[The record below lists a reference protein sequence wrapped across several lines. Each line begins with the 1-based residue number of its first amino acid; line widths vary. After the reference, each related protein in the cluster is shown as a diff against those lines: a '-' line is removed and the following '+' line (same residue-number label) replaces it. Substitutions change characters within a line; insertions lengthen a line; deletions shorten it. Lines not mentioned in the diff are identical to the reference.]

1 MDALIGDYLF
11 FFPLVMSLLWTT
23 GALYTWFRYER
34 HTPRHDSP
42 PDASHLPPVS
52 IIIPC
57 FNEAAHVVETIKCAL
72 AVRHPD
78 FEVIAVDDG
87 STDGTGV
94 ILDSLAEASSRL
106 RVVRQPF
113 NQGKS
118 AGLKAGALAAT
129 HEVLICIDGDARIDP
144 HAPTWIAAAFAADE
158 SLGAVTGNPRIAN
171 RSTLLG
177 RMQVG
182 EFSAM
187 VGIIKRAQLIL
198 KRLFTV
204 SGVIAAFRKS
214 AVRQVDYWTLDAL
227 TEDIDMTWKL
237 QRAGWRATFEPHALV
252 WILTP
257 ETLQGLWRQ
266 RLRWA
271 MGGAQVMLRNM
282 DVLWAREAHG
292 MRPLMLEMIASV
304 TWCYLLAAT
313 FIVSAVFHYMLP
325 GQQFSFAATAMIL
338 TAFCAAQFAAGAL
351 IDRRYD
357 THVTRDLAWS
367 IGYPLV
373 FWLLQFA
380 TTIVAYP
387 LVALRG
393 RGKPATWVSPD
404 RGSSVQRSRQTI

>member
-1 MDALIGDYLF
+1 MDALIANYLF
-11 FFPLVMSLLWTT
+11 FFPLVMSLVWTT

-57 FNEAAHVVETIKCAL
+57 FNEAAHVVETIRCAL
-72 AVRHPD
+72 AIRHPD

-94 ILDSLAEASSRL
+94 ILDSLAATSWRL
-106 RVVRQPF
+106 RVVHQPF
-113 NQGKS
+113 NQGK
-118 AGLKAGALAAT
+118 AVGLKAGALEAT
-129 HEVLICIDGDARIDP
+129 HEILICIDGDARIDP
-144 HAPTWIAAAFAADE
+144 HAPTWIAAAFAADQG
-158 SLGAVTGNPRIAN
+158 LGAVTGNPRIAN

-187 VGIIKRAQLIL
+187 IGIIKRAQLLL

-214 AVRQVDYWTLDAL
+214 AVQQVDYWTLDAL

-257 ETLQGLWRQ
+257 ETLHGLWRQ

-271 MGGAQVMLRNM
+271 MGGAQVMRKNI
-282 DVLWAREAHG
+282 DIFWRQRSYG
-292 MRPLMLEMIASV
+292 MRLLMLEMIASV
-304 TWCYLLAAT
+304 TWCYLLAISSLVWLIRHFVMAEQL
-313 FIVSAVFHYMLP
+313 FPLAASGLILGVCCVL
-325 GQQFSFAATAMIL
+325 QFT
-338 TAFCAAQFAAGAL
+338 AGAI

-357 THVTRDLAWS
+357 ERVMRDLVWS
-367 IGYPLV
+367 IWYPLA

-387 LVALRG
+387 LVLMRRQG
-393 RGKPATWVSPD
+393 TPATWVSPD
-404 RGSSVQRSRQTI
+404 RGIRVDR

>member
-1 MDALIGDYLF
+1 MDALIANYLF
-11 FFPLVMSLLWTT
+11 FFPLVMSLVWTT

-57 FNEAAHVVETIKCAL
+57 FNEAAHIVETIRCAL

-94 ILDSLAEASSRL
+94 ILDSLAESSRRL
-106 RVVRQPF
+106 RVVRQAL
-113 NQGKS
+113 NQGKA
-118 AGLKAGALAAT
+118 AGLKAGTLEAT
-129 HEVLICIDGDARIDP
+129 HEILICIDGDARIDP
-144 HAPTWIAAAFAADE
+144 HAPTWIAAAFAADQG
-158 SLGAVTGNPRIAN
+158 LGAVTGNPRIVN

-187 VGIIKRAQLIL
+187 IGIIKRAQLLL

-214 AVRQVDYWTLDAL
+214 AVQQVDYWTLDAL

-257 ETLQGLWRQ
+257 ETLHGLWRQ

-271 MGGAQVMLRNM
+271 MGGAQVMRKNI
-282 DVLWAREAHG
+282 DIFWGQRSYG
-292 MRPLMLEMIASV
+292 MRLLMLEMIASV
-304 TWCYLLAAT
+304 TWCYLLAISSLVWLIRHFFMAEQFFPVAT
-313 FIVSAVFHYMLP
+313 SGFILGVCCVV
-325 GQQFSFAATAMIL
+325 QFT
-338 TAFCAAQFAAGAL
+338 AGAI

-357 THVTRDLAWS
+357 ERVMRDLIWS
-367 IGYPLV
+367 IWYPLA

-387 LVALRG
+387 LVLMRRRG
-393 RGKPATWVSPD
+393 TPATWVSPD
-404 RGSSVQRSRQTI
+404 RGLLVDR

>member
-1 MDALIGDYLF
+1 MDALIANYLF
-11 FFPLVMSLLWTT
+11 FFPLVMSLVWTT

-57 FNEAAHVVETIKCAL
+57 FNEAAHVVETIRCAL
-72 AVRHPD
+72 AIRHPD

-94 ILDSLAEASSRL
+94 ILDSLAATSSRL
-106 RVVRQPF
+106 RVVHQPF
-113 NQGKS
+113 NQGK
-118 AGLKAGALAAT
+118 AVGLKAGALEAT
-129 HEVLICIDGDARIDP
+129 HEILICIDGDARIDP

-158 SLGAVTGNPRIAN
+158 GLGAVTGNPRIAN

-187 VGIIKRAQLIL
+187 IGIIKRAQLLL

-214 AVRQVDYWTLDAL
+214 AVQQVDYWTLDAL

-257 ETLQGLWRQ
+257 ETLHGLWRQ

-271 MGGAQVMLRNM
+271 MGGAQVMRKNI
-282 DVLWAREAHG
+282 DIFWRQRSYG
-292 MRPLMLEMIASV
+292 MRLLMLEMIASV
-304 TWCYLLAAT
+304 TWCYLLAISSLVWLIRHFVMAEQL
-313 FIVSAVFHYMLP
+313 FPLAASGLILGVCCVL
-325 GQQFSFAATAMIL
+325 QFT
-338 TAFCAAQFAAGAL
+338 AGAI

-357 THVTRDLAWS
+357 ERVMRDLFWS
-367 IGYPLV
+367 IWYPLA

-387 LVALRG
+387 LVLMRRQG
-393 RGKPATWVSPD
+393 TPATWVSPD
-404 RGSSVQRSRQTI
+404 RGLRVDR

>member
-1 MDALIGDYLF
+1 MDALIANYLF
-11 FFPLVMSLLWTT
+11 FFPLVMSLVWTT

-57 FNEAAHVVETIKCAL
+57 FNEAAHIVETIRCAL

-94 ILDSLAEASSRL
+94 ILDSLAESSRRL
-106 RVVRQPF
+106 RVVRQAF
-113 NQGKS
+113 NQGKA
-118 AGLKAGALAAT
+118 AGLKAGALEAT
-129 HEVLICIDGDARIDP
+129 HEILICIDGDARIDP
-144 HAPTWIAAAFAADE
+144 HAPTWIAAAFTADQG
-158 SLGAVTGNPRIAN
+158 LGAVTGNPRIVN

-187 VGIIKRAQLIL
+187 IGIIKRAQLLL

-214 AVRQVDYWTLDAL
+214 AVQQVDYWTLDAL

-257 ETLQGLWRQ
+257 ETLHGLWRQ

-271 MGGAQVMLRNM
+271 MGGAQVMRKNM
-282 DVLWAREAHG
+282 DIFWSQRSYG
-292 MRPLMLEMIASV
+292 MRLLMLEMIASV
-304 TWCYLLAAT
+304 TWCYLLAISSLVWLIRHLFMAEQFFPVAT
-313 FIVSAVFHYMLP
+313 SGVILGVCCVV
-325 GQQFSFAATAMIL
+325 QFT
-338 TAFCAAQFAAGAL
+338 AGAI

-357 THVTRDLAWS
+357 ERIMRDLIWS
-367 IGYPLV
+367 IWYPLA

-387 LVALRG
+387 LVLMRRQG
-393 RGKPATWVSPD
+393 TPATWVSPD
-404 RGSSVQRSRQTI
+404 RGLRVDL

>member
-1 MDALIGDYLF
+1 MDALIANYLF
-11 FFPLVMSLLWTT
+11 FFPLVMSLVWTT

-57 FNEAAHVVETIKCAL
+57 FNEAAHVVETIRCAL
-72 AVRHPD
+72 AIRHPD

-94 ILDSLAEASSRL
+94 ILDSLAATSWRL
-106 RVVRQPF
+106 RVVHQPF
-113 NQGKS
+113 NQGK
-118 AGLKAGALAAT
+118 AVGLKAGALEAM
-129 HEVLICIDGDARIDP
+129 HEILICIDGDARIDP
-144 HAPTWIAAAFAADE
+144 HAPTWIAAAFAADQG
-158 SLGAVTGNPRIAN
+158 LGAVTGNPRIAN

-187 VGIIKRAQLIL
+187 IGIIKRAQLLL

-214 AVRQVDYWTLDAL
+214 AVQQVDYWTLDAL

-257 ETLQGLWRQ
+257 ETLHGLWRQ

-271 MGGAQVMLRNM
+271 MGGAQVMRKNI
-282 DVLWAREAHG
+282 DIFWRQRSYG
-292 MRPLMLEMIASV
+292 MRLLMLEMIASV
-304 TWCYLLAAT
+304 TWCYLLAISSLVWLIRHFVMAEQL
-313 FIVSAVFHYMLP
+313 FPLAASGLILGVCCVL
-325 GQQFSFAATAMIL
+325 QFT
-338 TAFCAAQFAAGAL
+338 AGAI

-357 THVTRDLAWS
+357 ERVMRDLVWS
-367 IGYPLV
+367 IWYPLA

-387 LVALRG
+387 LVLMRRQG
-393 RGKPATWVSPD
+393 TPATWVSPD
-404 RGSSVQRSRQTI
+404 RGLRVDR

>member
-1 MDALIGDYLF
+1 MDALIANYLF
-11 FFPLVMSLLWTT
+11 FFPLVMSLVWTT

-57 FNEAAHVVETIKCAL
+57 FNEAAHIVETIRCAL

-94 ILDSLAEASSRL
+94 ILDSLAESSRRL
-106 RVVRQPF
+106 RVVRQAF
-113 NQGKS
+113 NQGKA
-118 AGLKAGALAAT
+118 AGLKAGALEAT
-129 HEVLICIDGDARIDP
+129 HEILICIDGDARIDP
-144 HAPTWIAAAFAADE
+144 HAPTWIAAAFAADQG
-158 SLGAVTGNPRIAN
+158 LGAVTGNPRIVN

-187 VGIIKRAQLIL
+187 IGIIKRAQLLL

-214 AVRQVDYWTLDAL
+214 AVQQVDYWTLDAL

-257 ETLQGLWRQ
+257 ETLHGLWRQ

-271 MGGAQVMLRNM
+271 MGGAQVMRKNM
-282 DVLWAREAHG
+282 DIFWSQRSYG
-292 MRPLMLEMIASV
+292 MRLLMLEMIASV
-304 TWCYLLAAT
+304 TWCYLLAISSLVWLIRHLFMAEQFFPVAT
-313 FIVSAVFHYMLP
+313 SGVILGVCCVV
-325 GQQFSFAATAMIL
+325 QFT
-338 TAFCAAQFAAGAL
+338 AGAI

-357 THVTRDLAWS
+357 ERIMRDLIWS
-367 IGYPLV
+367 IWYPLA

-387 LVALRG
+387 LVLMRRRG
-393 RGKPATWVSPD
+393 TPATWVSPD
-404 RGSSVQRSRQTI
+404 RGLRVDL

>member
-1 MDALIGDYLF
+1 MDALIANYLF
-11 FFPLVMSLLWTT
+11 FFPLVMSLVWTT

-57 FNEAAHVVETIKCAL
+57 FNEAAHIVETIRCAL

-94 ILDSLAEASSRL
+94 ILDSLAESSRRL
-106 RVVRQPF
+106 RVVRQAF
-113 NQGKS
+113 NQGKA
-118 AGLKAGALAAT
+118 AGLKAGALEAT
-129 HEVLICIDGDARIDP
+129 HEILICIDGDARIDP
-144 HAPTWIAAAFAADE
+144 HAPTWIAAAFAADQG
-158 SLGAVTGNPRIAN
+158 LGAVTGNPRIVN

-187 VGIIKRAQLIL
+187 IGIIKRAQLLL

-214 AVRQVDYWTLDAL
+214 AVQQVDYWTLDAL

-257 ETLQGLWRQ
+257 ETLHGLWRQ

-271 MGGAQVMLRNM
+271 MGGAQVMRKNI
-282 DVLWAREAHG
+282 DIFWSQRSYG
-292 MRPLMLEMIASV
+292 MRLLMLEMIASV
-304 TWCYLLAAT
+304 TWCYLLAISSLVWLIRHFFMAEQFFPLAT
-313 FIVSAVFHYMLP
+313 SGVILGVCCVV
-325 GQQFSFAATAMIL
+325 QFT
-338 TAFCAAQFAAGAL
+338 AGAI

-357 THVTRDLAWS
+357 ERVMRDLIWS
-367 IGYPLV
+367 IWYPLA

-387 LVALRG
+387 LVLMRRQG
-393 RGKPATWVSPD
+393 TPATWVSPD
-404 RGSSVQRSRQTI
+404 RGLRVDR

>member
-1 MDALIGDYLF
+1 MDALIANYLF
-11 FFPLVMSLLWTT
+11 FFPLVMSLVWTT

-57 FNEAAHVVETIKCAL
+57 FNEAAHIVETIRCAL

-94 ILDSLAEASSRL
+94 ILDSLAESSRRL
-106 RVVRQPF
+106 RVVRQAF
-113 NQGKS
+113 NQGKA
-118 AGLKAGALAAT
+118 AGLKAGALEAT
-129 HEVLICIDGDARIDP
+129 HEILICIDGDARIDP
-144 HAPTWIAAAFAADE
+144 HAPTWIAAAFAADQG
-158 SLGAVTGNPRIAN
+158 LGAVTGNPRIVN

-187 VGIIKRAQLIL
+187 IGIIKRAQLLL

-214 AVRQVDYWTLDAL
+214 AVQQVDYWTLDAL

-257 ETLQGLWRQ
+257 ETLHGLWRQ

-271 MGGAQVMLRNM
+271 MGGAQVMRKNI
-282 DVLWAREAHG
+282 DIFWGQRSYG
-292 MRPLMLEMIASV
+292 MRLLMLEMIASV
-304 TWCYLLAAT
+304 TWCYLLAISSLVWLIRHFFMAEQFFPVAT
-313 FIVSAVFHYMLP
+313 SGFILGVCCVV
-325 GQQFSFAATAMIL
+325 QFT
-338 TAFCAAQFAAGAL
+338 AGAI

-357 THVTRDLAWS
+357 ERVMRDLIWS
-367 IGYPLV
+367 IWYPLA

-387 LVALRG
+387 LVLMRRQG
-393 RGKPATWVSPD
+393 TPATWVSPD
-404 RGSSVQRSRQTI
+404 RGLRVDR

>member
-1 MDALIGDYLF
+1 MDALIANYLF
-11 FFPLVMSLLWTT
+11 FFPLVMSLVWTT

-57 FNEAAHVVETIKCAL
+57 FNEAAHIVETIRCAL

-94 ILDSLAEASSRL
+94 ILDSLAESSRRL
-106 RVVRQPF
+106 RVVRQAF
-113 NQGKS
+113 NQGKA
-118 AGLKAGALAAT
+118 AGLKAGALEAT
-129 HEVLICIDGDARIDP
+129 HEILICIDGDARIDP
-144 HAPTWIAAAFAADE
+144 YAPTWIAAAFAADQG
-158 SLGAVTGNPRIAN
+158 LGAVTGNPRIVN

-187 VGIIKRAQLIL
+187 IGIIKRAQLLL

-214 AVRQVDYWTLDAL
+214 AVQQVDYWTLDAL

-257 ETLQGLWRQ
+257 ETLHGLWRQ

-271 MGGAQVMLRNM
+271 MGGAQVMRKNI
-282 DVLWAREAHG
+282 DIFWGQRSYG
-292 MRPLMLEMIASV
+292 MRLLMLEMIASV
-304 TWCYLLAAT
+304 TWCYLLAISSLVWLIRHFFMAEQFFPVAT
-313 FIVSAVFHYMLP
+313 SGFILGVCCVV
-325 GQQFSFAATAMIL
+325 QFT
-338 TAFCAAQFAAGAL
+338 AGAI

-357 THVTRDLAWS
+357 ERVMRDLIWS
-367 IGYPLV
+367 IWYPLA

-387 LVALRG
+387 LVLMRRRG
-393 RGKPATWVSPD
+393 TPATWVSPD
-404 RGSSVQRSRQTI
+404 RGLLVDR

>member
-1 MDALIGDYLF
+1 MDALIANYLF
-11 FFPLVMSLLWTT
+11 FFPLVMSLVWTT

-42 PDASHLPPVS
+42 PDASHLSPVS

-57 FNEAAHVVETIKCAL
+57 FNEAAHVVETIRCAL
-72 AVRHPD
+72 AIRHPD

-94 ILDSLAEASSRL
+94 ILDSLAATSSRL
-106 RVVRQPF
+106 RVVHQPF
-113 NQGKS
+113 NQGK
-118 AGLKAGALAAT
+118 AVGLKAGALEAT
-129 HEVLICIDGDARIDP
+129 HEILICIDGDARIDP

-158 SLGAVTGNPRIAN
+158 GLGAVTGNPRIAN

-187 VGIIKRAQLIL
+187 IGIIKRAQLLL

-214 AVRQVDYWTLDAL
+214 AVQQVDYWTLDAL

-257 ETLQGLWRQ
+257 ETLHGLWRQ

-271 MGGAQVMLRNM
+271 MGGAQVMRKNI
-282 DVLWAREAHG
+282 DIFWRQRSYG
-292 MRPLMLEMIASV
+292 MRLLMLEMIASV
-304 TWCYLLAAT
+304 TWCYLLAISSLVWLIRHFFMAEQLFPLAASG
-313 FIVSAVFHYMLP
+313 FILGVCCVL
-325 GQQFSFAATAMIL
+325 QFT
-338 TAFCAAQFAAGAL
+338 AGAI

-357 THVTRDLAWS
+357 ERVMRDLFWS
-367 IGYPLV
+367 IWYPLA

-387 LVALRG
+387 LVLMRRQG
-393 RGKPATWVSPD
+393 TPATWVSPD
-404 RGSSVQRSRQTI
+404 RGLRVDR

>member
-34 HTPRHDSP
+34 HTPKHDAP
-42 PDASHLPPVS
+42 PDATHLPPVS

-57 FNEAAHVVETIKCAL
+57 FNEAAHVVETIKHAL
-72 AVRHPD
+72 AVRHPN

-87 STDGTGV
+87 STDGTAV
-94 ILDSLAEASSRL
+94 ILDSLAESAWRL
-106 RVVRQPF
+106 KVVRQPF
-113 NQGKS
+113 NQGK
-118 AGLKAGALAAT
+118 AAALKAGALEAS
-129 HEVLICIDGDARIDP
+129 HEILVCIDGDARIDP
-144 HAPTWIAAAFAADE
+144 FAPTWIAAAFAADE
-158 SLGAVTGNPRIAN
+158 RLGALTGNPRIAN

-187 VGIIKRAQLIL
+187 IGIIKRAQLIL

-214 AVRQVDYWTLDAL
+214 AVQQVNYWTLDAL

-257 ETLQGLWRQ
+257 ETLHGLCRQ

-271 MGGAQVMLRNM
+271 MGGAQVMLRNI
-282 DVLWAREAHG
+282 DVLWSRRSHG
-292 MRPLMLEMIASV
+292 RRPLMIEMLASV
-304 TWCYLLAAT
+304 TWCYLLAAS
-313 FIVSAVFHYMLP
+313 FIAALVWRLVMADQP
-325 GQQFSFAATAMIL
+325 FSLAATGLIL
-338 TAFCAAQFAAGAL
+338 GACCVVQFTAGAI

-357 THVTRDLAWS
+357 ERVIRDLVWS
-367 IGYPLV
+367 IWYPLA

-387 LVALRG
+387 LVFLRR

-404 RGSSVQRSRQTI
+404 RGLPIDR

>member
-1 MDALIGDYLF
+1 MDALIANYLF
-11 FFPLVMSLLWTT
+11 FFPLVMSLVWST

-57 FNEAAHVVETIKCAL
+57 FNEAAHVVETIRCAL
-72 AVRHPD
+72 AIRHPD

-94 ILDSLAEASSRL
+94 ILDSLAATSWRL
-106 RVVRQPF
+106 RVVHQPF
-113 NQGKS
+113 NQGK
-118 AGLKAGALAAT
+118 AVGLKAGALEAT
-129 HEVLICIDGDARIDP
+129 HEILICIDGDARIDP

-158 SLGAVTGNPRIAN
+158 GLGAVTGNPRIAN

-187 VGIIKRAQLIL
+187 IGIIKRAQLLL

-214 AVRQVDYWTLDAL
+214 AVQQVDYWTLDAL

-257 ETLQGLWRQ
+257 ETLHGLWRQ

-271 MGGAQVMLRNM
+271 MGGAQVMRKNI
-282 DVLWAREAHG
+282 DIFWRQRSYG
-292 MRPLMLEMIASV
+292 MRLLMLEMIASV
-304 TWCYLLAAT
+304 TWCYLLAISSLVWLIRHFVMAEQL
-313 FIVSAVFHYMLP
+313 FPLAASGLILGVCCVL
-325 GQQFSFAATAMIL
+325 QFT
-338 TAFCAAQFAAGAL
+338 AGAI

-357 THVTRDLAWS
+357 ERVMRDLFWS
-367 IGYPLV
+367 IWYPLA

-387 LVALRG
+387 LVLMRRQG
-393 RGKPATWVSPD
+393 TPATWVSPD
-404 RGSSVQRSRQTI
+404 RGLRVDR

>member
-1 MDALIGDYLF
+1 MDALIANYLF
-11 FFPLVMSLLWTT
+11 FFPLVMSLVWTT

-57 FNEAAHVVETIKCAL
+57 FNEAAHIVETIRCAL

-94 ILDSLAEASSRL
+94 ILDSLAESSRRL
-106 RVVRQPF
+106 RVVRQAF
-113 NQGKS
+113 NQGKA
-118 AGLKAGALAAT
+118 AGLKAGALEAT
-129 HEVLICIDGDARIDP
+129 HEILICIDGDARIDP
-144 HAPTWIAAAFAADE
+144 HAPTWIAAAFAADQG
-158 SLGAVTGNPRIAN
+158 LGAVTGNPRIVN

-187 VGIIKRAQLIL
+187 IGIIKRAQLLL

-214 AVRQVDYWTLDAL
+214 AVQQVDYWTLDAL

-257 ETLQGLWRQ
+257 ETLHGLWRQ

-271 MGGAQVMLRNM
+271 MGGAQVMRKNI
-282 DVLWAREAHG
+282 DIFWSQRSYG
-292 MRPLMLEMIASV
+292 MRLLMLEMIASV
-304 TWCYLLAAT
+304 TWCYLLAISSLVWLIRHFFMAEQFFPLAT
-313 FIVSAVFHYMLP
+313 SGVILGVCCVV
-325 GQQFSFAATAMIL
+325 QFT
-338 TAFCAAQFAAGAL
+338 AGAI

-357 THVTRDLAWS
+357 ERVMRDLIWS
-367 IGYPLV
+367 IWYPLA

-387 LVALRG
+387 LVLMRRRG
-393 RGKPATWVSPD
+393 TPATWVSPD
-404 RGSSVQRSRQTI
+404 RGLRVDR

>member
-1 MDALIGDYLF
+1 MDALIANYLF
-11 FFPLVMSLLWTT
+11 FFPLVMSLVWTT

-57 FNEAAHVVETIKCAL
+57 FNEAAHIVETIRCAL

-94 ILDSLAEASSRL
+94 ILDSLAESSRRL
-106 RVVRQPF
+106 RVVRQAF
-113 NQGKS
+113 NQGKA
-118 AGLKAGALAAT
+118 AGLKAGALEAT
-129 HEVLICIDGDARIDP
+129 HEILICIDGDARIDP
-144 HAPTWIAAAFAADE
+144 HAPTWIAAAFAADQG
-158 SLGAVTGNPRIAN
+158 LGAVTGNPRIVN

-187 VGIIKRAQLIL
+187 IGIIKRAQLLL

-214 AVRQVDYWTLDAL
+214 AVQQVDYWTLDAL

-257 ETLQGLWRQ
+257 ETLHGLWRQ

-271 MGGAQVMLRNM
+271 MGGAQVMRKNI
-282 DVLWAREAHG
+282 DIFWSQRSYG
-292 MRPLMLEMIASV
+292 MRLLMLEMIASV
-304 TWCYLLAAT
+304 TWCYLLAISSLVWLIRHFFMAEQFFPLAT
-313 FIVSAVFHYMLP
+313 SGVILGVCCVV
-325 GQQFSFAATAMIL
+325 QFT
-338 TAFCAAQFAAGAL
+338 AGAI

-357 THVTRDLAWS
+357 ERVMRDLIWS
-367 IGYPLV
+367 IWYPLA

-387 LVALRG
+387 LVLMRRRG
-393 RGKPATWVSPD
+393 TPATWVSPD
-404 RGSSVQRSRQTI
+404 RGLLVDR

>member
-1 MDALIGDYLF
+1 MDALIANYLF
-11 FFPLVMSLLWTT
+11 FFPLVMSLVWTT

-57 FNEAAHVVETIKCAL
+57 FNEAAHIVETIRCAL

-94 ILDSLAEASSRL
+94 ILDSLAESSRRL
-106 RVVRQPF
+106 RVVRQAF
-113 NQGKS
+113 NQGKA
-118 AGLKAGALAAT
+118 AGLKAGALEAT
-129 HEVLICIDGDARIDP
+129 HEILICIDGDARIDP
-144 HAPTWIAAAFAADE
+144 HAPTWIAAAFAADQG
-158 SLGAVTGNPRIAN
+158 LGAVTGNPRIVN

-187 VGIIKRAQLIL
+187 IGIIKRAQLLL

-214 AVRQVDYWTLDAL
+214 AVQQVDYWTLDAL
-227 TEDIDMTWKL
+227 TDDIDMTWKL
-237 QRAGWRATFEPHALV
+237 QRAGWRATFEPHALI

-257 ETLQGLWRQ
+257 ETLHGLWRQ

-271 MGGAQVMLRNM
+271 MGGAQVMRKNI
-282 DVLWAREAHG
+282 DILWSQRSYG

-304 TWCYLLAAT
+304 TWCYLLAISSLVWLIRHFFMAEEFFPVAT
-313 FIVSAVFHYMLP
+313 SGVILGVCCVV
-325 GQQFSFAATAMIL
+325 QFT
-338 TAFCAAQFAAGAL
+338 AGAI

-357 THVTRDLAWS
+357 ERVMRDLIWS
-367 IGYPLV
+367 IWYPLA

-387 LVALRG
+387 LVLMRRRG
-393 RGKPATWVSPD
+393 TPATWVSPD
-404 RGSSVQRSRQTI
+404 RGLRVDR

>member
-1 MDALIGDYLF
+1 MDALIANYLF
-11 FFPLVMSLLWTT
+11 FFPLVMSLVWTT

-57 FNEAAHVVETIKCAL
+57 FNEAAHIVETIRCAL

-94 ILDSLAEASSRL
+94 ILDSLAESSRRL
-106 RVVRQPF
+106 RVVRQAF
-113 NQGKS
+113 NQGKA
-118 AGLKAGALAAT
+118 AGLKAGALEAT
-129 HEVLICIDGDARIDP
+129 HEILICIDGDARIDP
-144 HAPTWIAAAFAADE
+144 HAPTWIAAAFAADQG
-158 SLGAVTGNPRIAN
+158 LGAVTGNPRIVN

-187 VGIIKRAQLIL
+187 IGIIKRAQLLL

-214 AVRQVDYWTLDAL
+214 AVQQVDYWTLDAL

-257 ETLQGLWRQ
+257 ETLHGLWRQ

-271 MGGAQVMLRNM
+271 MGGAQVMRKNI
-282 DVLWAREAHG
+282 DIFWSQRSYG
-292 MRPLMLEMIASV
+292 MRLLMLEMIASV
-304 TWCYLLAAT
+304 TWCYLLAISSLVWLIRHFFMAEQFFPVAT
-313 FIVSAVFHYMLP
+313 SGVILGVCCVV
-325 GQQFSFAATAMIL
+325 QFT
-338 TAFCAAQFAAGAL
+338 AGAI

-357 THVTRDLAWS
+357 ERVMRDLIWS
-367 IGYPLV
+367 IWYPLA

-387 LVALRG
+387 LVLMRRQG
-393 RGKPATWVSPD
+393 TPATWVSPD
-404 RGSSVQRSRQTI
+404 RGLRVDR

>member
-1 MDALIGDYLF
+1 MDALIANYLF
-11 FFPLVMSLLWTT
+11 FFPLVMSLVWTT

-57 FNEAAHVVETIKCAL
+57 FNEAAHIVETIRCAL

-94 ILDSLAEASSRL
+94 ILDSLAESSWRL
-106 RVVRQPF
+106 RVVRQAF
-113 NQGKS
+113 NQGKA
-118 AGLKAGALAAT
+118 AGLKAGALEAT
-129 HEVLICIDGDARIDP
+129 HEILICIDGDARIDP
-144 HAPTWIAAAFAADE
+144 YAPTWIAAAFAADQG
-158 SLGAVTGNPRIAN
+158 LGAVTGNPRIVN

-187 VGIIKRAQLIL
+187 IGIIKRAQLLL

-214 AVRQVDYWTLDAL
+214 AVQQVDYWTLDAL

-257 ETLQGLWRQ
+257 ETLHGLWRQ

-271 MGGAQVMLRNM
+271 MGGAQVMRKNI
-282 DVLWAREAHG
+282 DIFWGQRSYG
-292 MRPLMLEMIASV
+292 MRLLMLEMIASV
-304 TWCYLLAAT
+304 TWCYLLAISSLVWLIRHFFMAEQFFPLAT
-313 FIVSAVFHYMLP
+313 SGFILGVCCVV
-325 GQQFSFAATAMIL
+325 QFT
-338 TAFCAAQFAAGAL
+338 AGAI

-357 THVTRDLAWS
+357 ERVMRDLIWS
-367 IGYPLV
+367 IWYPLA

-387 LVALRG
+387 LVLMRRRG
-393 RGKPATWVSPD
+393 TPATWVSPD
-404 RGSSVQRSRQTI
+404 RGLLVDR

>member
-1 MDALIGDYLF
+1 MDALIANYLF
-11 FFPLVMSLLWTT
+11 FFPLVMSLVWTT

-57 FNEAAHVVETIKCAL
+57 FNEAAHIVETIRCAL

-94 ILDSLAEASSRL
+94 ILDSLAESSRRL
-106 RVVRQPF
+106 RVVRQAF
-113 NQGKS
+113 NQGKA
-118 AGLKAGALAAT
+118 AGLKAGALEAT
-129 HEVLICIDGDARIDP
+129 HEILICIDGDARIDP
-144 HAPTWIAAAFAADE
+144 HAPTWIAAAFAADQG
-158 SLGAVTGNPRIAN
+158 LGAVTGNPRIIN

-187 VGIIKRAQLIL
+187 IGIIKRAQLLL

-214 AVRQVDYWTLDAL
+214 AVQQVDYWTLDAL

-257 ETLQGLWRQ
+257 ETLHGLWRQ

-271 MGGAQVMLRNM
+271 MGGAQVMRKNM
-282 DVLWAREAHG
+282 DIFWSQRSYG
-292 MRPLMLEMIASV
+292 MRLLMLEMIASV
-304 TWCYLLAAT
+304 TWCYLLAISSLVWLIRHFFMAEQFFPLAT
-313 FIVSAVFHYMLP
+313 SGVILGLCCVV
-325 GQQFSFAATAMIL
+325 QFT
-338 TAFCAAQFAAGAL
+338 TGAI

-357 THVTRDLAWS
+357 ERVMRDLIWS
-367 IGYPLV
+367 IWYPLA

-387 LVALRG
+387 LVLMRRRG
-393 RGKPATWVSPD
+393 TPATWVSPD
-404 RGSSVQRSRQTI
+404 RGLRVDR

>member
-1 MDALIGDYLF
+1 MDALIANYLF
-11 FFPLVMSLLWTT
+11 FFPLAMSLIWTT

-57 FNEAAHVVETIKCAL
+57 FNEAAHIVETIRCAL

-94 ILDSLAEASSRL
+94 ILDSLAESSTRL
-106 RVVRQPF
+106 RVVRQAF
-113 NQGKS
+113 NQGKA
-118 AGLKAGALAAT
+118 AGLKAGALEAT
-129 HEVLICIDGDARIDP
+129 HEILICIDGDARIDP
-144 HAPTWIAAAFAADE
+144 HAPTWIAAAFAADQG
-158 SLGAVTGNPRIAN
+158 LGAVTGNPRIVN

-187 VGIIKRAQLIL
+187 IGIIKRAQLL
-198 KRLFTV
+198 MKRLFTV

-214 AVRQVDYWTLDAL
+214 AVQQVDYWTLDAL

-257 ETLQGLWRQ
+257 ETLHGLWRQ

-271 MGGAQVMLRNM
+271 MGGAQVMRKNI
-282 DVLWAREAHG
+282 DIFWGQRSYG
-292 MRPLMLEMIASV
+292 MRLLMLEMIASV
-304 TWCYLLAAT
+304 TWCYLLAISSLVWLIRHFFMAEQFFPVAT
-313 FIVSAVFHYMLP
+313 SGVILGVCCVV
-325 GQQFSFAATAMIL
+325 QFT
-338 TAFCAAQFAAGAL
+338 AGAI

-357 THVTRDLAWS
+357 ERVMRDLIWS
-367 IGYPLV
+367 IWYPLA

-387 LVALRG
+387 LVLMRRRG
-393 RGKPATWVSPD
+393 TPATWVSPD
-404 RGSSVQRSRQTI
+404 RGLRVDR

>member
-1 MDALIGDYLF
+1 MDALIANNLF
-11 FFPLVMSLLWTT
+11 FFPLVMSLVWTT

-57 FNEAAHVVETIKCAL
+57 FNEAAHIVETIRCAL

-94 ILDSLAEASSRL
+94 ILDSLAESSRRL
-106 RVVRQPF
+106 RVVRQAF
-113 NQGKS
+113 NQGKA
-118 AGLKAGALAAT
+118 AGLKAGALEAT
-129 HEVLICIDGDARIDP
+129 HEILICIDGDARIDP
-144 HAPTWIAAAFAADE
+144 HAPTWIAAAFAADQG
-158 SLGAVTGNPRIAN
+158 LGAVTGNPRIVN

-187 VGIIKRAQLIL
+187 IGIIKRAQLLL

-214 AVRQVDYWTLDAL
+214 AVQQVDYWTLDAL

-257 ETLQGLWRQ
+257 ETLHGLWRQ

-271 MGGAQVMLRNM
+271 MGGAQVMRKNI
-282 DVLWAREAHG
+282 DIFWSQRSYG
-292 MRPLMLEMIASV
+292 MRLLMLEMIASV
-304 TWCYLLAAT
+304 TWCYLLAISSLVWLIRHFFMAEQFFPLAT
-313 FIVSAVFHYMLP
+313 SGVILGVCCVV
-325 GQQFSFAATAMIL
+325 QFT
-338 TAFCAAQFAAGAL
+338 AGAI

-357 THVTRDLAWS
+357 ERVMRDLIWS
-367 IGYPLV
+367 MWYPLA

-387 LVALRG
+387 LVLMRRRG
-393 RGKPATWVSPD
+393 TPATWVSPD
-404 RGSSVQRSRQTI
+404 RGLRVDR

>member
-1 MDALIGDYLF
+1 MDALIANYLF
-11 FFPLVMSLLWTT
+11 FFPLVMSLVWTT

-57 FNEAAHVVETIKCAL
+57 FNEAAHIVETIRCAL

-94 ILDSLAEASSRL
+94 ILDSLAESSRRL
-106 RVVRQPF
+106 RVVRQTF
-113 NQGKS
+113 NQGKA
-118 AGLKAGALAAT
+118 AGLKAGALEAT
-129 HEVLICIDGDARIDP
+129 HEILICIDGDARIDP
-144 HAPTWIAAAFAADE
+144 HAPTWIAAAFAADQG
-158 SLGAVTGNPRIAN
+158 LGTVTGNPRIVN
-171 RSTLLG
+171 RSTLLC

-187 VGIIKRAQLIL
+187 IGIIKRAQLLL

-214 AVRQVDYWTLDAL
+214 AVQQVDYWTLDAL

-257 ETLQGLWRQ
+257 ETLHGLWRQ

-271 MGGAQVMLRNM
+271 MGGAQVMRKNI
-282 DVLWAREAHG
+282 DIFWSQRSYG
-292 MRPLMLEMIASV
+292 MRLLMLEMIASV
-304 TWCYLLAAT
+304 TWCYLLAISSLVWLIRHFFMAEQFFPLAT
-313 FIVSAVFHYMLP
+313 SGVILGVCCVV
-325 GQQFSFAATAMIL
+325 QFT
-338 TAFCAAQFAAGAL
+338 AGAI

-357 THVTRDLAWS
+357 ERVMRDLIWS
-367 IGYPLV
+367 IWYPLA

-387 LVALRG
+387 LVLMRRQG
-393 RGKPATWVSPD
+393 TPATWVSPD
-404 RGSSVQRSRQTI
+404 RGLRVDR

>member
-1 MDALIGDYLF
+1 MDALIANYLF
-11 FFPLVMSLLWTT
+11 FFPLVMSLVWTS

-57 FNEAAHVVETIKCAL
+57 FNEAAHIVETIRCAL

-94 ILDSLAEASSRL
+94 ILDSLAESSTRL
-106 RVVRQPF
+106 RVVRQAF
-113 NQGKS
+113 NQGKA
-118 AGLKAGALAAT
+118 AGLKAGALEAT
-129 HEVLICIDGDARIDP
+129 HEILICIDGDARIDP
-144 HAPTWIAAAFAADE
+144 HAPTWIAAAFAADQG
-158 SLGAVTGNPRIAN
+158 LGAVTGNPRIVN

-187 VGIIKRAQLIL
+187 IGIIKRAQLLL

-214 AVRQVDYWTLDAL
+214 AVQQVDYWTLDAL

-257 ETLQGLWRQ
+257 ETLHGLWRQ

-271 MGGAQVMLRNM
+271 MGGAQVMRKNI
-282 DVLWAREAHG
+282 DIFWSQRSYG
-292 MRPLMLEMIASV
+292 MRLLMLEMIASV
-304 TWCYLLAAT
+304 TWCYLLAISSLVWLIRHFFMAEQFFPLAT
-313 FIVSAVFHYMLP
+313 SGVILGVCCVV
-325 GQQFSFAATAMIL
+325 QFT
-338 TAFCAAQFAAGAL
+338 AGA
-351 IDRRYD
+351 IIERRYD
-357 THVTRDLAWS
+357 ERVMRDLIWS
-367 IGYPLV
+367 IWYPLA

-387 LVALRG
+387 LVLMRRRG
-393 RGKPATWVSPD
+393 TPATWVSPD
-404 RGSSVQRSRQTI
+404 RGLRVDR

>member
-1 MDALIGDYLF
+1 MDALIANYLF
-11 FFPLVMSLLWTT
+11 FFPLVMSLVWTS

-57 FNEAAHVVETIKCAL
+57 FNEAAHIVETIRCAL

-94 ILDSLAEASSRL
+94 ILDSLAESSTRL
-106 RVVRQPF
+106 RVVRQAF
-113 NQGKS
+113 NQGKA
-118 AGLKAGALAAT
+118 AGLKAGALEAT
-129 HEVLICIDGDARIDP
+129 HEILICIDGDARIDP
-144 HAPTWIAAAFAADE
+144 HAPTWIAAAFAADQG
-158 SLGAVTGNPRIAN
+158 LGAVTGNPRIVN

-187 VGIIKRAQLIL
+187 IGIIKRAQLLL

-214 AVRQVDYWTLDAL
+214 AVQQVDYWTLDAL

-257 ETLQGLWRQ
+257 ETLHGLWRQ

-271 MGGAQVMLRNM
+271 MGGAQVMRKNI
-282 DVLWAREAHG
+282 DIFWSQRSYG
-292 MRPLMLEMIASV
+292 MRLLMLEMIASV
-304 TWCYLLAAT
+304 TWCYLLAISSLVWLIRHFFMAEQFFPLAT
-313 FIVSAVFHYMLP
+313 SGVILGVCCVV
-325 GQQFSFAATAMIL
+325 QFT
-338 TAFCAAQFAAGAL
+338 AGAI

-357 THVTRDLAWS
+357 ERVMRDLIWS
-367 IGYPLV
+367 IWYPLA

-387 LVALRG
+387 LVLMRRRG
-393 RGKPATWVSPD
+393 TPATWVSPD
-404 RGSSVQRSRQTI
+404 RGLRVDR

>member
-42 PDASHLPPVS
+42 PDASRLPPVS

-94 ILDSLAEASSRL
+94 ILDSLAEAPSRL

-113 NQGKS
+113 NQGKA
-118 AGLKAGALAAT
+118 AGLKAGALQAA
-129 HEVLICIDGDARIDP
+129 HEILICIDGDARIDP
-144 HAPTWIAAAFAADE
+144 HAPTWIAAAFAADQG
-158 SLGAVTGNPRIAN
+158 LGAVTGNPRIAN

-187 VGIIKRAQLIL
+187 IGIIKRAQLIL

-214 AVRQVDYWTLDAL
+214 AVQKVDYWTVDAL

-237 QRAGWRATFEPHALV
+237 QRAGWRATFVPHALV

-257 ETLQGLWRQ
+257 ETLHGLWRQ

-271 MGGAQVMLRNM
+271 MGGAQVMLRNI
-282 DVLWAREAHG
+282 DILWSRQSYG

-304 TWCYLLAAT
+304 TWCYLLALSFVAGL
-313 FIVSAVFHYMLP
+313 VSHLVMAEQP
-325 GQQFSFAATAMIL
+325 FSQAATGLIL
-338 TAFCAAQFAAGAL
+338 GLCCVVQFTAGAI

-357 THVTRDLAWS
+357 ERVMRDLVWS
-367 IGYPLV
+367 IWYPLA

-387 LVALRG
+387 LVLMRR

-404 RGSSVQRSRQTI
+404 RGLPVDR

>member
-11 FFPLVMSLLWTT
+11 FFPLVMSLLWTM

-42 PDASHLPPVS
+42 PEASHLPPVS

-57 FNEAAHVVETIKCAL
+57 FNEAAHVVETIKFAL

-94 ILDSLAEASSRL
+94 ILNSLTESSWRL
-106 RVVRQPF
+106 RVVHQPF
-113 NQGKS
+113 NQGKA

-129 HEVLICIDGDARIDP
+129 HEILICIDGDARIDP
-144 HAPTWIAAAFAADE
+144 HAPTWIAAAFSADQG
-158 SLGAVTGNPRIAN
+158 LGAVTGNPRIAN

-182 EFSAM
+182 EFSAII
-187 VGIIKRAQLIL
+187 GIIKRAQLIL

-204 SGVIAAFRKS
+204 SGVIAAFRKA
-214 AVRQVDYWTLDAL
+214 AVQQVDYWTLDAL

-257 ETLQGLWRQ
+257 ETLHGLWRQ

-271 MGGAQVMLRNM
+271 MGGAQVMLRNI
-282 DVLWAREAHG
+282 DVLWSRRSYG

-304 TWCYLLAAT
+304 TWCYLLAITILAG
-313 FIVSAVFHYMLP
+313 FIWHLFMAEQP
-325 GQQFSFAATAMIL
+325 FSPAATSVIL
-338 TAFCAAQFAAGAL
+338 GLCCVVQFTAGAI

-357 THVTRDLAWS
+357 KRVMRDLVWS
-367 IGYPLV
+367 IWYPLA

-380 TTIVAYP
+380 TTIVSYP
-387 LVALRG
+387 LVLMRRRG
-393 RGKPATWVSPD
+393 TPATWVSPD
-404 RGSSVQRSRQTI
+404 RGLPVDR

>member
-1 MDALIGDYLF
+1 MDALIANYLF
-11 FFPLVMSLLWTT
+11 FFPLVMSLVWTT

-57 FNEAAHVVETIKCAL
+57 FNEAAHVVETIRCAL
-72 AVRHPD
+72 AIRHPD

-94 ILDSLAEASSRL
+94 ILDSLAATSSRL
-106 RVVRQPF
+106 RVVHQPF
-113 NQGKS
+113 NQGK
-118 AGLKAGALAAT
+118 AVGLKAGALEAT
-129 HEVLICIDGDARIDP
+129 HEILICIDGDARIDP

-158 SLGAVTGNPRIAN
+158 GLGAVTGNPRIAN

-187 VGIIKRAQLIL
+187 IGIIKRAQLLL

-214 AVRQVDYWTLDAL
+214 AVQQVDYWTLDAL

-257 ETLQGLWRQ
+257 ETLHGLWRQ

-271 MGGAQVMLRNM
+271 MGGAQVMRKNI
-282 DVLWAREAHG
+282 DIFWRQRSYG
-292 MRPLMLEMIASV
+292 MRLLMLEMIASV
-304 TWCYLLAAT
+304 TWCYLLAISSLVWLIRHFVMAEQL
-313 FIVSAVFHYMLP
+313 FPLAASGLILGVCCVL
-325 GQQFSFAATAMIL
+325 QFT
-338 TAFCAAQFAAGAL
+338 AGAI

-357 THVTRDLAWS
+357 ERVMRDLVWS
-367 IGYPLV
+367 IWYPLA

-387 LVALRG
+387 LILMRRQG
-393 RGKPATWVSPD
+393 TPATWVSPD
-404 RGSSVQRSRQTI
+404 RGIRVDR

>member
-1 MDALIGDYLF
+1 MDALIANYLF
-11 FFPLVMSLLWTT
+11 FFPLVMSFVWTT

-57 FNEAAHVVETIKCAL
+57 FNEAAHIVETIRCAL

-94 ILDSLAEASSRL
+94 ILDSLAESSRRL
-106 RVVRQPF
+106 RVVRQAF
-113 NQGKS
+113 NQGKA
-118 AGLKAGALAAT
+118 AGLKAGALEAT
-129 HEVLICIDGDARIDP
+129 HEILICIDGDARIDP
-144 HAPTWIAAAFAADE
+144 HAPTWIAAAFAADQG
-158 SLGAVTGNPRIAN
+158 LGAVTGNPRIVN

-187 VGIIKRAQLIL
+187 IGIIKRAQLLL

-214 AVRQVDYWTLDAL
+214 AVQQVDYWTLDAL

-257 ETLQGLWRQ
+257 ETLHGLWRQ

-271 MGGAQVMLRNM
+271 MGGAQVMRKNI
-282 DVLWAREAHG
+282 DIFWSQRSYG
-292 MRPLMLEMIASV
+292 MRLLMLEMIASV
-304 TWCYLLAAT
+304 TWCYLLAISSLVWLIRHFFMAEQFFPLAT
-313 FIVSAVFHYMLP
+313 SGVILGVCCVV
-325 GQQFSFAATAMIL
+325 QFT
-338 TAFCAAQFAAGAL
+338 AGAI

-357 THVTRDLAWS
+357 ERVMRDLIWS
-367 IGYPLV
+367 IWYPLA

-387 LVALRG
+387 LVLMRRQG
-393 RGKPATWVSPD
+393 TPATWVSPD
-404 RGSSVQRSRQTI
+404 RGLRVDR

>member
-1 MDALIGDYLF
+1 MDALIANYLF
-11 FFPLVMSLLWTT
+11 FFPLVMSLVWTT

-57 FNEAAHVVETIKCAL
+57 FNEAAHIVETIRCAL

-94 ILDSLAEASSRL
+94 ILDSLAESSRRL
-106 RVVRQPF
+106 RVVRQAF
-113 NQGKS
+113 NQGKA
-118 AGLKAGALAAT
+118 AGLKAGALEAT
-129 HEVLICIDGDARIDP
+129 HEILICIDGDARIDP
-144 HAPTWIAAAFAADE
+144 HAPTWIAAAFAADQG
-158 SLGAVTGNPRIAN
+158 LGAVTGNPRIVN

-187 VGIIKRAQLIL
+187 IGIIKRAQLLL

-214 AVRQVDYWTLDAL
+214 AVQQVDYWTLDAL

-257 ETLQGLWRQ
+257 ETLHGLWRQ

-271 MGGAQVMLRNM
+271 MGGAQVMRKNM
-282 DVLWAREAHG
+282 DIFWSQRSYG
-292 MRPLMLEMIASV
+292 MRLLMLEMIASV
-304 TWCYLLAAT
+304 TWCYLLAISSLVWLIRHFFMAEQFFPLAT
-313 FIVSAVFHYMLP
+313 SGVILGVCCVV
-325 GQQFSFAATAMIL
+325 QFT
-338 TAFCAAQFAAGAL
+338 AGAI

-357 THVTRDLAWS
+357 ERVMRDLIWS
-367 IGYPLV
+367 IWYPLA

-387 LVALRG
+387 LVLMRRQG
-393 RGKPATWVSPD
+393 TPATWVSPD
-404 RGSSVQRSRQTI
+404 RGLRVDR

>member
-1 MDALIGDYLF
+1 MDALIANYLF
-11 FFPLVMSLLWTT
+11 FFPLAMSLIWTT

-57 FNEAAHVVETIKCAL
+57 FNEAAHIVETIRCAL

-94 ILDSLAEASSRL
+94 ILDSLAESSRRL
-106 RVVRQPF
+106 RVVRQAL
-113 NQGKS
+113 NQGKA
-118 AGLKAGALAAT
+118 AGLKAGALEAT
-129 HEVLICIDGDARIDP
+129 HEILICIDGDARIDP
-144 HAPTWIAAAFAADE
+144 HAPTWIAAAFAADQG
-158 SLGAVTGNPRIAN
+158 LGAVTGNPRIVN

-187 VGIIKRAQLIL
+187 IGIIKRAQLL
-198 KRLFTV
+198 LNRLFTV

-214 AVRQVDYWTLDAL
+214 AVQQVDYWTLDAL

-257 ETLQGLWRQ
+257 ETLHGLWRQ

-271 MGGAQVMLRNM
+271 MGGAQVMRKNI
-282 DVLWAREAHG
+282 DIFWSQRSYG
-292 MRPLMLEMIASV
+292 MRLLVLEMIASV
-304 TWCYLLAAT
+304 TWCYLLAISSLVWLIRHFFMAEQFFPLAT
-313 FIVSAVFHYMLP
+313 SGFILGVCCVV
-325 GQQFSFAATAMIL
+325 QFT
-338 TAFCAAQFAAGAL
+338 AGAI

-357 THVTRDLAWS
+357 ERVMRDLVWS
-367 IGYPLV
+367 IWYPLA

-387 LVALRG
+387 LVLMRRQG
-393 RGKPATWVSPD
+393 TPATWVSPD
-404 RGSSVQRSRQTI
+404 RGLRVDR

>member
-1 MDALIGDYLF
+1 MDALIANYLF
-11 FFPLVMSLLWTT
+11 FFPLVMSLVWTT

-57 FNEAAHVVETIKCAL
+57 FNEAAHVVETIRCAL
-72 AVRHPD
+72 AIRHPD

-94 ILDSLAEASSRL
+94 ILDSLAATSSRL
-106 RVVRQPF
+106 RVVHQPF
-113 NQGKS
+113 NQGK
-118 AGLKAGALAAT
+118 AVGLKAGALEAT
-129 HEVLICIDGDARIDP
+129 HEILICIDGDARIDP

-158 SLGAVTGNPRIAN
+158 GLGAVTGNPRIAN

-187 VGIIKRAQLIL
+187 IGIIKRAQLLL

-214 AVRQVDYWTLDAL
+214 AVQQVDYWTLDAL

-257 ETLQGLWRQ
+257 ETLHGLWRQ

-271 MGGAQVMLRNM
+271 MGGAQVMRKNI
-282 DVLWAREAHG
+282 DIFWRQRSYG
-292 MRPLMLEMIASV
+292 MRLLMLEMIASV
-304 TWCYLLAAT
+304 TWCYLLAISSLVWLIRHFFMAEQFFPLAT
-313 FIVSAVFHYMLP
+313 SGVILGLCCVV
-325 GQQFSFAATAMIL
+325 QFT
-338 TAFCAAQFAAGAL
+338 AGAI

-357 THVTRDLAWS
+357 ERVMRDLIWS
-367 IGYPLV
+367 IWYPLA

-387 LVALRG
+387 LVLMRRQG
-393 RGKPATWVSPD
+393 TPATWVSPD
-404 RGSSVQRSRQTI
+404 RGLRVDR

>member
-1 MDALIGDYLF
+1 MDALIANYLF
-11 FFPLVMSLLWTT
+11 FFPLVMSLVWTT

-57 FNEAAHVVETIKCAL
+57 FNEAAHIVETIRCAL

-94 ILDSLAEASSRL
+94 ILDSLAESSRRL
-106 RVVRQPF
+106 RVVRQAF
-113 NQGKS
+113 NQGKA
-118 AGLKAGALAAT
+118 AGLKAGALEAT
-129 HEVLICIDGDARIDP
+129 HEILICIDGDARIDP
-144 HAPTWIAAAFAADE
+144 HAPTWIAAAFAADQG
-158 SLGAVTGNPRIAN
+158 LGAVTGNPRIVN

-187 VGIIKRAQLIL
+187 IGIIKRAQLLL

-214 AVRQVDYWTLDAL
+214 AVQQVDYWTLDAL

-257 ETLQGLWRQ
+257 ETLHGLWRQ

-271 MGGAQVMLRNM
+271 MGGAQVMRKNV
-282 DVLWAREAHG
+282 DIFWSQRSYG
-292 MRPLMLEMIASV
+292 MRLLMLEMIASV
-304 TWCYLLAAT
+304 TWCYLLAISSLVWLIRHFFMAEQFFPLAT
-313 FIVSAVFHYMLP
+313 SGVILGVCCVV
-325 GQQFSFAATAMIL
+325 QFT
-338 TAFCAAQFAAGAL
+338 AGAI

-357 THVTRDLAWS
+357 ERVMRDLIWS
-367 IGYPLV
+367 IWYPLA

-387 LVALRG
+387 LVLMRRQG
-393 RGKPATWVSPD
+393 TPATWVSPD
-404 RGSSVQRSRQTI
+404 RGLRVDR

>member
-1 MDALIGDYLF
+1 MDALIANYLF
-11 FFPLVMSLLWTT
+11 FFPLVMSLVWTT

-57 FNEAAHVVETIKCAL
+57 FNEAAHIVETIRCAL

-94 ILDSLAEASSRL
+94 ILDSLAESSRRL
-106 RVVRQPF
+106 RVVRQAF
-113 NQGKS
+113 NQGKA
-118 AGLKAGALAAT
+118 AGLKAGALEAT
-129 HEVLICIDGDARIDP
+129 HEILICIDGDARIDP
-144 HAPTWIAAAFAADE
+144 HAPTWIAAAFAADQG
-158 SLGAVTGNPRIAN
+158 LGAVTGNPRIVN

-187 VGIIKRAQLIL
+187 IGIIKRAQLLL

-214 AVRQVDYWTLDAL
+214 AVQQVDYWTLDAL

-257 ETLQGLWRQ
+257 ETLHGLWRQ

-271 MGGAQVMLRNM
+271 MGGAQVMRKNM
-282 DVLWAREAHG
+282 DIFWSQRSYG
-292 MRPLMLEMIASV
+292 MRLLMLEMIASV
-304 TWCYLLAAT
+304 TWCYLLAISSLVWLIRHFFMAEQFFPLAT
-313 FIVSAVFHYMLP
+313 SGVILGVCCVV
-325 GQQFSFAATAMIL
+325 QFT
-338 TAFCAAQFAAGAL
+338 AGAI

-357 THVTRDLAWS
+357 ERVMRDLIWS
-367 IGYPLV
+367 IWYPLA

-387 LVALRG
+387 LVLMRRRG
-393 RGKPATWVSPD
+393 TPATWVSPD
-404 RGSSVQRSRQTI
+404 RGLRVDR

>member
-1 MDALIGDYLF
+1 LF
-11 FFPLVMSLLWTT
+11 FFPLVMSLVWTT

-57 FNEAAHVVETIKCAL
+57 FNEAAHVVETIRCAL
-72 AVRHPD
+72 AIRHPD

-94 ILDSLAEASSRL
+94 ILDSLAATSSRL
-106 RVVRQPF
+106 RVVHQPF
-113 NQGKS
+113 NQGK
-118 AGLKAGALAAT
+118 AVGLKAGALEAT
-129 HEVLICIDGDARIDP
+129 HEILICIDGDARIDP
-144 HAPTWIAAAFAADE
+144 HAPTWIAAAFAADQG
-158 SLGAVTGNPRIAN
+158 LGAVTGNPRIAN

-187 VGIIKRAQLIL
+187 IGIIKRAQLLL

-214 AVRQVDYWTLDAL
+214 AVQQVDYWTLEAL

-257 ETLQGLWRQ
+257 ETLHGLWRQ

-271 MGGAQVMLRNM
+271 MGGAQVMRKNLDIFWSQRSY
-282 DVLWAREAHG
+282 G
-292 MRPLMLEMIASV
+292 MRLLMLEMIASV
-304 TWCYLLAAT
+304 TWCYLLAISSLVWLIRHFFMAEQFFPLAT
-313 FIVSAVFHYMLP
+313 SGVILGLCCVV
-325 GQQFSFAATAMIL
+325 QFT
-338 TAFCAAQFAAGAL
+338 AGAI

-357 THVTRDLAWS
+357 ERVMRDLVWS
-367 IGYPLV
+367 IWYPLA

-387 LVALRG
+387 LVLMRRQG
-393 RGKPATWVSPD
+393 TPATWVSPD
-404 RGSSVQRSRQTI
+404 RGLRVDR

>member
-1 MDALIGDYLF
+1 MDALIANYLF
-11 FFPLVMSLLWTT
+11 FFPLVMSLVWTT

-57 FNEAAHVVETIKCAL
+57 FNEAAHIVETIRCAL

-94 ILDSLAEASSRL
+94 ILDSLAESSRRL
-106 RVVRQPF
+106 RVVRQAF
-113 NQGKS
+113 NQGKA
-118 AGLKAGALAAT
+118 AGLKAGALEAT
-129 HEVLICIDGDARIDP
+129 HEILICIDGDARIDP
-144 HAPTWIAAAFAADE
+144 HAPTWIAAAFAADQG
-158 SLGAVTGNPRIAN
+158 LGAVTGNPRIVN

-187 VGIIKRAQLIL
+187 IGIIKRAQLLL

-214 AVRQVDYWTLDAL
+214 AVQQVDYWTLDAL

-257 ETLQGLWRQ
+257 ETLHGLWRQ

-271 MGGAQVMLRNM
+271 MGGAQVMRKNM
-282 DVLWAREAHG
+282 DIFWSQRSYG
-292 MRPLMLEMIASV
+292 MRLLMLEMIASV
-304 TWCYLLAAT
+304 TWCYLLAISSLVWLIRHFFMAEQFFPLAT
-313 FIVSAVFHYMLP
+313 SGVILGVCCAV
-325 GQQFSFAATAMIL
+325 QFT
-338 TAFCAAQFAAGAL
+338 AGAI

-357 THVTRDLAWS
+357 ERVMRDLIWS
-367 IGYPLV
+367 IWYPLA

-387 LVALRG
+387 LVLMRRRG
-393 RGKPATWVSPD
+393 TPATWVSPD
-404 RGSSVQRSRQTI
+404 RGLRVDR

>member
-1 MDALIGDYLF
+1 MDALIANYLF
-11 FFPLVMSLLWTT
+11 FFPLVMSLVWTT

-57 FNEAAHVVETIKCAL
+57 FNEAAHIVETIRCAL

-94 ILDSLAEASSRL
+94 ILDSLAESSRRL
-106 RVVRQPF
+106 WVVRQAF
-113 NQGKS
+113 NQGKA
-118 AGLKAGALAAT
+118 AGLKAGALEAT
-129 HEVLICIDGDARIDP
+129 HEILICIDGDARIDP
-144 HAPTWIAAAFAADE
+144 YAPTWIAAAFAADQG
-158 SLGAVTGNPRIAN
+158 LGAVTGNPRIAN

-187 VGIIKRAQLIL
+187 IGIIKRAQLLL

-214 AVRQVDYWTLDAL
+214 AVQQVDYWTLDAL

-257 ETLQGLWRQ
+257 ETLHGLWRQ

-271 MGGAQVMLRNM
+271 MGGAQVMRKNI
-282 DVLWAREAHG
+282 DILWSQRSYG

-304 TWCYLLAAT
+304 TWCYLLAISSLVWLIRHFFMAEQFFPLAT
-313 FIVSAVFHYMLP
+313 SGFILGVCCVV
-325 GQQFSFAATAMIL
+325 QFT
-338 TAFCAAQFAAGAL
+338 AGAI

-357 THVTRDLAWS
+357 ERVMRDLIWS
-367 IGYPLV
+367 IWYPLA

-387 LVALRG
+387 LVLMRRRG
-393 RGKPATWVSPD
+393 TPATWVSPD
-404 RGSSVQRSRQTI
+404 RGLLVDR

>member
-1 MDALIGDYLF
+1 MDALIANYLF
-11 FFPLVMSLLWTT
+11 FFPLVMSLVWTT

-57 FNEAAHVVETIKCAL
+57 FTEAAHIVETIRCAL

-94 ILDSLAEASSRL
+94 ILDSLAESSRRL
-106 RVVRQPF
+106 RVVRQAF
-113 NQGKS
+113 NQGKA
-118 AGLKAGALAAT
+118 AGLKAGALEAT
-129 HEVLICIDGDARIDP
+129 HEILICIDGDARIDP
-144 HAPTWIAAAFAADE
+144 HAPTWIAAAFAADQG
-158 SLGAVTGNPRIAN
+158 LGAVTGNPRIVN

-187 VGIIKRAQLIL
+187 IGIIKRAQLLL

-214 AVRQVDYWTLDAL
+214 AVQQVDYWTLDAL

-257 ETLQGLWRQ
+257 ETLHGLWRQ

-271 MGGAQVMLRNM
+271 MGGAQVMRKNI
-282 DVLWAREAHG
+282 DIFWSQRSYG
-292 MRPLMLEMIASV
+292 MRLLMLEMIASV
-304 TWCYLLAAT
+304 TWCYLLAISSLVWLIRHFFMAEEFFPVAT
-313 FIVSAVFHYMLP
+313 SGVILGVCCVV
-325 GQQFSFAATAMIL
+325 QFT
-338 TAFCAAQFAAGAL
+338 AGAI

-357 THVTRDLAWS
+357 ERVMRDLIWS
-367 IGYPLV
+367 IWYPLA

-387 LVALRG
+387 LVLMRRRG
-393 RGKPATWVSPD
+393 TPATWVSPD
-404 RGSSVQRSRQTI
+404 RGLRVDR